1 MATWKK
7 VLRQD
12 YAVGATDELLNLS
25 ASVASQTATI
35 SLTDDRT
42 SPSEGAGLETI
53 SLAFSDAFDV
63 TLEVGTDNQ
72 INIDL
77 DADFTVTGDTGSI
90 TVDLNAVAA
99 SRTFAITA
107 SDDYLVTAASGSAV
121 DITLD
126 ATQWEYTISGNT
138 GSAQTHNIGD
148 NIEFGTTL
156 GTVNAII
163 AQEAVSGTITVDLD
177 VTSSPL
183 EVNGT
188 AINALGHYPGETIDF
203 TSDSLTLTGSV
214 AGTAGSR
221 TFTIDLELPDIT
233 VNGDSAS
240 TNTWSLSTANALSI
254 TSVANSGLT
263 VSAVANG
270 FTIDQ
275 GDVTVTGTSGTATQ
289 SPVSG
294 LTFSSTDGS
303 VTAAVGGGGTGAVT
317 IDLEAT
323 PKVTTDLAGS
333 TTYYLLLQNGGSTT
347 DGATSDLSAFIDTGA
362 AGNVGPQ
369 YTPSTG
375 TLRVPNL
382 VVDGTSTQLNVE
394 QVTADDPLIVINNDG
409 GALASNQGGIELN
422 TGSGNAAH
430 IVWNSANSNLT
441 GWQVSDSGASQDL
454 HSVAV
459 MDHAGG
465 TPSGGGAGSG
475 TFYFDTTNKIL
486 YVDVA

>member
-12 YAVGATDELLNLS
+12 YAVGATDELLNLTAS
-25 ASVASQTATI
+25 AVNQTATI

-42 SPSEGAGLETI
+42 GAAEGEGLETI
-53 SLAFSDAFDV
+53 NLAFSDAF
-63 TLEVGTDNQ
+63 TVGITGNNQ
-72 INIDL
+72 IDIDL

-90 TVDLNAVAA
+90 TVDLNAA
-99 SRTFAITA
+99 SPTFAITA
-107 SDDYLVTAASGSAV
+107 NDDYLATAASGSAV
-121 DITLD
+121 NITLD

-156 GTVNAII
+156 GTINAII

-177 VTSSPL
+177 VTASPL
-183 EVNGT
+183 KVDGT
-188 AINALGHYPGETIDF
+188 AINATGHYAGETIDF
-203 TSDSLTLTGSV
+203 TSDSLTLTGSA
-214 AGTAGSR
+214 AGTVGSR
-221 TFTIDLELPDIT
+221 TFTIDLELPNIT

-275 GDVTVTGTSGTATQ
+275 GDVTVTGTSGSATQ
-289 SPVSG
+289 TPIDG
-294 LTFSSTDGS
+294 ITFSSGDDS
-303 VTAAVGGGGTGAVT
+303 VTATVAGGSGSTVT

-347 DGATSDLSAFIDTGA
+347 NGETSDLNAFIDTGA

-382 VVDGTSTQLNVE
+382 VVDGSSTQLNVE
-394 QVTADDPLIVINNDG
+394 QVTADDPLIIINNDG

-430 IVWNSANSNLT
+430 IVWNSANANLT

-465 TPSGGGAGSG
+465 APSGGGAGSG

>member
-25 ASVASQTATI
+25 ASAVETTATI
-35 SLTDDRT
+35 SLTDDRAGAA
-42 SPSEGAGLETI
+42 EGAGLETI
-53 SLAFSDAFDV
+53 NLAFSDAF
-63 TLEVGTDNQ
+63 TVGITGGNQ
-72 INIDL
+72 IDIDL
-77 DADFTVTGDTGSI
+77 DADFTVTGDSGTI
-90 TVDLNAVAA
+90 TVDLNAA
-99 SRTFAITA
+99 SPTFAITA

-126 ATQWEYTISGNT
+126 PTQWEYTITGNT

-148 NIEFGTTL
+148 NIEFGSTS
-156 GTVNAII
+156 GTIDAII
-163 AQEAVSGTITVDLD
+163 AQEVTSGTITVDLD
-177 VTSSPL
+177 VKASPL
-183 EVNGT
+183 DVNGT
-188 AINALGHYPGETIDF
+188 AIAATGHYPGETIDF
-203 TSDSLTLTGSV
+203 TSSSLTLTGSV
-214 AGTAGSR
+214 SGTVAAR

-233 VNGDSAS
+233 VNGDSSS
-240 TNTWSLSTANALSI
+240 TDTWALSTASDLSI

-263 VSAVANG
+263 VSATSNG
-270 FTIDQ
+270 FTINQ
-275 GDVTVTGTSGTATQ
+275 GDVTVTGTTGSATQ
-289 SPVSG
+289 TPIDG
-294 LTFSSTDGS
+294 ITFSSSDSS
-303 VTAAVGGGGTGAVT
+303 VTATVGGGSGSAVT

-323 PKVTTDLAGS
+323 PKVTTDLAS
-333 TTYYLLLQNGGSTT
+333 ATTYYLLLQNGGNAT
-347 DGATSDLSAFIDTGA
+347 DEGTADLDAFIDTGA

-394 QVTADDPLIVINNDG
+394 QVTADDPIIVINNDG

-430 IVWNSANSNLT
+430 IVWNSANTNLT
-441 GWQVSDSGASQDL
+441 GWQVSDSGATQDL

-459 MDHAGG
+459 MDHGSAAPTGD
-465 TPSGGGAGSG
+465 GAGSG
-475 TFYFDTTNKIL
+475 TFFFDTTNKIL